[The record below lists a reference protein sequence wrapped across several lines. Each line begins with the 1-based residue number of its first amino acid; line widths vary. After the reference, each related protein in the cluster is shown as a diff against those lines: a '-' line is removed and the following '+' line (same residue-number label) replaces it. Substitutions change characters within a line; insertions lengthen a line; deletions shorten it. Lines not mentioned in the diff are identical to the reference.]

1 MTNFTRLIGL
11 ALVLGATGIARGQ
24 QYMPTLEEFGK
35 NRVQY
40 KRFDWKVLTT
50 TNFEVYFYGDA
61 QTAATLAAQYAEADF
76 DRTTEV
82 LGYTPYSRTKIFL
95 YSSVS
100 DLNQSNIG
108 ITLSSERDNQEEG
121 LSKSRIEIAFP
132 GNQVEFRRQLVRE
145 IAAVFVYDML
155 YGGSLKDALQSS
167 LLLTLPDWFMSGI
180 TAYIAEGWSTNLDSY
195 VRDAAWNKRLRK
207 PSSLSGPEAQ
217 LVGHSIWNYIAERYG
232 RDNISNI
239 LNLTRIIRNEQ
250 TSIASTLGVPYTR
263 FLNEWR
269 DYYATMAGTV
279 AEGYQALP
287 ATSRLKSFPLF
298 RETNVNRV
306 KLSPDQKYVAYAVS
320 EKGRFSVAVV
330 DAQNGKRTEL
340 LSRGHKL
347 LNRHNFQNPLVAWVR
362 GNAPA
367 LVFEERGRL
376 WLYIYNPMGERGA
389 GRVRVKRALNTFNQI
404 DDFDMSDDGSVA
416 VLSADRRGQNDL
428 FLYNVNRS
436 VVQQLTND
444 LYDDLTPSFV
454 GRSNSQVVFVSN
466 RLRDTLNA
474 DRGTYKTIRDRL
486 SLFVHE
492 GNPRAVSV
500 TRLADSLGRIS
511 QPIAADSGTVYFLS
525 EERGIRN
532 VYRYD
537 TLSKTTQPVTSFRSD
552 LLTYDFNPA
561 TGGLTYVAN
570 EAGEVHVGYIPRL
583 DLSRESAVLYTPRVA
598 LMEGRALPT
607 IAKESVATPDAP
619 TAAKPTEQKANGM
632 VLRPGEVDTDD
643 YKFNIEAFK
652 VTERRN
658 DRPTKISSGLTTK
671 TLRRDNIRI
680 KGPVDYNDRFVV
692 NSNEGSFLV
701 DPIRNFG
708 YRHVLTMNDLLEN
721 NLVKAGI
728 FITPN
733 FRNSD
738 IFAEYHYLPRRLDYS
753 VRFDRRT
760 ILVEKF
766 NDNLQKYRYNK
777 ITATVAYPINEA
789 MRVSVSPFYVLT
801 RLVETGPAAV
811 PNNDKT
817 SDYTGARAEFVFDNT
832 MTNGMNMLEGTR
844 IKVKYQ
850 RYTGLRSS
858 RESFDRFNVDA
869 RNYTKIHRD
878 LILATRI
885 SYGRSGGRSP
895 KFDLLG
901 GMDNWLFFN
910 REPRS
915 AENPLNTSDIED
927 NRDLFFTDFVTPM
940 RGFNYNKL
948 AGTSHLLFNA
958 ELRLPLVRYLYRGP
972 ITSNFLRNFQL
983 VGFTDVGT
991 AWKGDR
997 GPFSR
1002 QNSLN
1007 TETVGGGGNAFSATV
1022 TNFKNP
1028 YLIGYGAGVRTI
1040 FLGYYTKFDMAW
1052 GLEDRT
1058 VQAPIFYLTLGY
1070 DF

>member
-1 MTNFTRLIGL
+1 MTTFTRLIGL
-11 ALVLGATGIARGQ
+11 ALVLGATGVARGQ

-50 TNFEVYFYGDA
+50 TNFEVYFYADA

-76 DRTTEV
+76 DRTTGV

-95 YSSVS
+95 YNSVS

-145 IAAVFVYDML
+145 IASVFIYDML

-180 TAYIAEGWSTNLDSY
+180 TAYIAEGWSANLDSY
-195 VRDAAWNKRLRK
+195 VRDAAWTKRLRK

-269 DYYATMAGTV
+269 DYYANMANTV
-279 AEGYQALP
+279 AEGYQPLP

-298 RETNVNRV
+298 RETGVNRV
-306 KLSPDQKYVAYAVS
+306 KLSPDQKYVAYAMS

-330 DAQNGKRTEL
+330 DVQTGKRTEL
-340 LSRGHKL
+340 ISRGHKV

-367 LVFEERGRL
+367 LVFEERGKL
-376 WLYIYNPMGERGA
+376 WLYVYNGMGERGQ

-404 DDFDMSDDGSVA
+404 DDFDISDDGSVA
-416 VLSADRRGQNDL
+416 VLSADRKGQNDL

-444 LYDDLTPSFV
+444 LYDDLTPNFV
-454 GRSNSQVVFVSN
+454 GRSSSQVVFVSN

-474 DRGTYKTIRDRL
+474 DRGTYKTIRDHL

-492 GNPRAVSV
+492 GSPRAVAV

-511 QPIAADSGTVYFLS
+511 QPIAADLGTVYFLS
-525 EERGIRN
+525 EAQGVRN

-537 TLSKTTQPVTSFRSD
+537 TLSKSAQPVTNFRSD
-552 LLTYDFNPA
+552 LLTYDLNPT

-583 DLSRESAVLYTPRVA
+583 DLSRESAVSYTPRVA
-598 LMEGRALPT
+598 LMEGRALPQ
-607 IAKESVATPDAP
+607 AKEKESAVKLDAP
-619 TAAKPTEQKANGM
+619 VGQPVEQKTNGI
-632 VLRPGEVDTDD
+632 VLRPGEVDTDN
-643 YKFNIEAFK
+643 YKFDIEAFK

-658 DRPTKISSGLTTK
+658 ERPNKTTSSLTTK

-680 KGPVDYNDRFVV
+680 KGPVDYNDRFVI

-738 IFAEYHYLPRRLDYS
+738 IFAEYHYLPQRLDYS

-760 ILVEKF
+760 ILLERF
-766 NDNLQKYRYNK
+766 NEDLQKYRYNK

-789 MRVSVSPFYVLT
+789 MRVSLSPFYAIT
-801 RLVETGPAAV
+801 RLVQTGPNTV
-811 PNNDKT
+811 PNSDKT
-817 SDYTGARAEFVFDNT
+817 SDYAGARAEFVFDNT
-832 MTNGMNMLEGTR
+832 TTNGMNMLEGTR
-844 IKVKYQ
+844 LKVKYQ
-850 RYTGLRSS
+850 HYTGLRSS
-858 RESFDRFNVDA
+858 QESFDRFNVDA

-885 SYGRSGGRSP
+885 SYGRSGGNSP

-948 AGTSHLLFNA
+948 AGTSHLVFNA

-991 AWKGDR
+991 AWKGNQ

-1007 TETVGGGGNAFSATV
+1007 TESVGGNGNAFTATV

-1040 FLGYYTKFDMAW
+1040 FLGYYTKFDIAW
-1052 GLEDRT
+1052 GMEDRT
-1058 VQAPIFYLTLGY
+1058 VAAPILYLTLGY